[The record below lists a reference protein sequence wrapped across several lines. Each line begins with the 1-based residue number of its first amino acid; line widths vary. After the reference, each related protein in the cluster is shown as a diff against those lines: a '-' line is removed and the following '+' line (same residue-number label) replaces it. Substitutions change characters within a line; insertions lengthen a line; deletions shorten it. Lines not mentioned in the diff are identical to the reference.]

1 MLFSGRS
8 SIVVLSI
15 SLGIASAAKAG
26 LEKELGEVDTSVG
39 LTKANAVTATQ
50 KWELTTDPQD
60 STMDIGPLD
69 SLDMYP
75 LIGSLNNS
83 WDPTK
88 FNLATDTNP
97 NAVNQY
103 PTENPLFFA
112 LGYTVMGVGPF
123 EVTSFT
129 VDMTG
134 DDPGDGG
141 GSITVSENDS
151 NPGVDNIT
159 DTGDYLGT
167 PTGVI
172 TDVVYQVIPSDRDEE
187 LTVANDQDFYQI
199 NLFEIGNDPNFD
211 PGVGTADVGPDSYLT
226 VTDFDGNTQTIPSAD
241 IMPSVTPEPA
251 SAALLGM
258 AAIGLLA
265 RRRPRIR

>member
-50 KWELTTDPQD
+50 KWELTTDPLDPVLQED
-60 STMDIGPLD
+60 S

-88 FNLATDTNP
+88 FNLATDTDP

-141 GSITVSENDS
+141 GSITVSENDAD
-151 NPGVDNIT
+151 PGVDSIS

-167 PTGVI
+167 PTGMI

-187 LTVANDQDFYQI
+187 LTIANDQDFYQI
-199 NLFEIGNDPNFD
+199 NLFQIGTDPNFD
-211 PGVGTADVGPDSYLT
+211 PGIATASAGPDSYLD
-226 VTDFDGNTQTIPSAD
+226 VTDFDGTTVPIPSSD
-241 IMPSVTPEPA
+241 IMPSQTPEPA